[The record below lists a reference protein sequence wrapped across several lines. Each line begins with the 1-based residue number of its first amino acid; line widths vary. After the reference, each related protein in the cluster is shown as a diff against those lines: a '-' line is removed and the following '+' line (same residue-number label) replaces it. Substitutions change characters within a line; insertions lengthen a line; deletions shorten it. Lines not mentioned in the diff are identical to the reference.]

1 MRRPGRRLGLAAEQL
16 LRRSLGI
23 VGMGKA
29 RQRLRI
35 ERALV
40 LRRCNAHS
48 GEQQGDRE
56 VRGGVRIDSTSL
68 GSHVGSE
75 KYAIRYESFPN
86 ENFARGLRATP
97 PFWSQSPSRRTGRR
111 ASSAKRFERAPR
123 PASGARVA
131 TANVGMRQVLSDQH
145 VANVHDLQI
154 DISAELDRLPE
165 PRGGPGCQH
174 PLKAAVSTAP
184 KLGGVKIDEAD
195 SGPPLSREPIAKLG
209 WRGELLGFEG

>member
-1 MRRPGRRLGLAAEQL
+1 MSGPTVETKQS

-23 VGMGKA
+23 VGMGKG

-48 GEQQGDRE
+48 GSSRAIARFEA
-56 VRGGVRIDSTSL
+56 GVRIDSTSL
-68 GSHVGSE
+68 GSHVGSK

-131 TANVGMRQVLSDQH
+131 TANVRMRQVLSDQH
-145 VANVHDLQI
+145 VANVLPVDGQITTGAPEVACARALGTGSARAIHDLQI
-154 DISAELDRLPE
+154 D
-165 PRGGPGCQH
+165 C
-174 PLKAAVSTAP
+174 
-184 KLGGVKIDEAD
+184 
-195 SGPPLSREPIAKLG
+195 
-209 WRGELLGFEG
+209 